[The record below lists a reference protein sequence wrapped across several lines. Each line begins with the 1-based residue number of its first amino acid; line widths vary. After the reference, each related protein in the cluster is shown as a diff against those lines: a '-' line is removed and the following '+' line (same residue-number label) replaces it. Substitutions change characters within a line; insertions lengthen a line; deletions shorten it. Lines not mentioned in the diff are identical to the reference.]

1 MPTFEVKAPDGSTY
15 EVNAPEGAT
24 EAQAIEYVRN
34 NMGGMKAEKPA
45 VVKAGEFLNAIPRQL
60 GLTARYALEGPAE
73 AAQIVTE
80 PLRQLVTDPVA
91 RLFQPNLT
99 TSDLVLG
106 KTKAK
111 GKPLGQMASE
121 FADYLG
127 LPTPGNVTERVV
139 GGATKMGFGSAMP
152 AAAGNAIARNAPQL
166 GASLG
171 RSIGETL
178 AANPMAQISAG
189 VGGGLGQG
197 ASKEAGGNALGQMA
211 GAVVGT
217 IAGGLTPGG
226 IQSVAQ
232 RLSRLRQS
240 PMNLEGKITLA
251 LRESGIDYSELPRNI
266 REGLAADVRRAMD
279 AGGDVNPE
287 ALRRLADFRITGTT
301 PTRGTVSLDPV
312 QITRERNLAKMG
324 ANSTDQGLQ
333 GLARVQNQ
341 NNATL
346 INNLNRLGAVE
357 GNVDDA
363 GRLVT
368 GAITGRQAQLRGA
381 EQAAWD
387 AAKNSP
393 GYRQPISAGVLSDI
407 NKSLDDEAL
416 MPFMDPKISRYM
428 EAFQSGQRPFTPQ
441 DYRNLQSMLS
451 REIAKGGNE
460 GAAARLARN
469 ILERAEV
476 APVTQAGPGIV
487 TARTA
492 AGLRA
497 EDAVAGA
504 TADSLEAVNRARGA
518 TRAAY
523 AYEDSNNLVRSV
535 LSDAATSDPQ
545 RIAQR
550 YVVGGT
556 ANEART
562 LVNEIGPQGIP
573 VVKNAILSHLKS
585 KALNGAADEVGN
597 FSQSAFNKALR
608 DIGND
613 KLRLFF
619 TPEELTQLRANGRVA
634 SYMQVQ
640 PAGSAVNNSNSGA
653 LLAQKAHEW
662 LSMIPGGRMLVAD
675 PLQSIG
681 INLAQ
686 RQAQN
691 VTPGLLTSPLPRSPM
706 QPLLGPG
713 VAAGGLLAAPGPD
726 RP

>member
-1 MPTFEVKAPDGSTY
+1 MPKFRVTGPDGSTY

-24 EAQAIEYVRN
+24 EAQAIEYVKG
-34 NMGGMKAEKPA
+34 NMGGMQAEKPA
-45 VVKAGEFLNAIPRQL
+45 VVKAGEFLNGIPRQL
-60 GLTARYALEGPAE
+60 GLTARYAMEGPAE
-73 AAQIVTE
+73 AAQLVTE
-80 PLRQLVTDPVA
+80 PVRQFVTDPLA
-91 RLFQPNLT
+91 KLFQPNLT

-106 KTKAK
+106 KTKEK
-111 GKPLGQMASE
+111 GKPLGQIASE
-121 FADYLG
+121 FADTLG
-127 LPTPGNVTERVV
+127 LPKPATATERVV

-152 AAAGNAIARNAPQL
+152 AAAGNAIARNAPQV
-166 GASLG
+166 GASLS
-171 RSIGETL
+171 RSIGEAL
-178 AANPMAQISAG
+178 SANPMSQIAAG
-189 VGGGLGQG
+189 AGGGLGQN
-197 ASKEAGGNALGQMA
+197 ASKEAGGNALGQVI
-211 GAVVGT
+211 GGLVGT
-217 IAGGLTPGG
+217 VAGGLTPGA
-226 IQSVAQ
+226 INSVAQ
-232 RLSRLRQS
+232 KLSALRQS
-240 PMNLEGKITLA
+240 PMNLDGRITLA
-251 LRESGIDYSELPRNI
+251 LRESGIDYAQLPRNI

-287 ALRRLADFRITGTT
+287 ALRRLADFRVTGTT
-301 PTRGTVSLDPV
+301 PTRGTVSLDPA

-324 ANSTDQGLQ
+324 VNSTDQGLQ

-346 INNLNRLGAVE
+346 IQNLNRLGAAE

-387 AAKNSP
+387 AARNSP

-407 NKSLDDEAL
+407 NRSLDDEAL
-416 MPFMDPKISRYM
+416 MPFMSPTISRYM

-469 ILERAEV
+469 ILERAEP

-487 TARTA
+487 TGQTA
-492 AGLRA
+492 AALRA
-497 EDAVAGA
+497 EDAVSDA
-504 TADSLEAVNRARGA
+504 TANSLDAVNRARGA

-523 AYEDSNNLVRSV
+523 AYEDSSPLVRSV
-535 LSDAATSDPQ
+535 LSDSATADPQ

-550 YVVGGT
+550 FVVGGT
-556 ANEART
+556 AREAQM
-562 LVNEIGPQGIP
+562 LAQEVGPQGIP
-573 VVKNAILSHLKS
+573 AIKNAILAHLKS
-585 KALNGAADEVGN
+585 KAINGAADEVGN

-613 KLRLFF
+613 KLRIFF
-619 TPEELTQLRANGRVA
+619 SPEEIAQLQANGRVA

-675 PLQSIG
+675 PLQSIS

-691 VTPGLLTSPLPRSPM
+691 VTPGLLASPLPRSPL
-706 QPLLGPG
+706 QPLLGPS